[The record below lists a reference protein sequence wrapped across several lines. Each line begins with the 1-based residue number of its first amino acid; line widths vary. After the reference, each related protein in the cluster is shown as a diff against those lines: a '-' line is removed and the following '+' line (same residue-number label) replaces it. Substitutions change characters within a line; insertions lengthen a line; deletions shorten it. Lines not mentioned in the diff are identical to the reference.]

1 MASTGTALALVHS
14 HREFTRMGMSAM
26 FTTLTTP
33 GLTLL
38 FLGVVVGLGAA
49 FVWMFWVIEQAS
61 KPFLPKREPVLLER
75 EKARGHHRAPS

>member
-1 MASTGTALALVHS
+1 MVSTGTALALVHPV
-14 HREFTRMGMSAM
+14 RKLTCMGMSAM

-49 FVWMFWVIEQAS
+49 FVWMFWEVEQAS
-61 KPFLPKREPVLLER
+61 KPQLVKR